1 MAQIVVVD
9 DTKINIP
16 IKGRL
21 DSLRSRL
28 RPEYELHKAA
38 NPYNIGKTLLIF

>member
-9 DTKINIP
+9 NTRINIL

-21 DSLRSRL
+21 DSVRSRV
-28 RPEYELHKAA
+28 RPEYELYKTAK
-38 NPYNIGKTLLIF
+38 PYNIGKILLIC

>member
-9 DTKINIP
+9 DARNNIP

-21 DSLRSRL
+21 DGGRTRL
-28 RPEYELHKAA
+28 RPDCELYKTAK
-38 NPYNIGKTLLIF
+38 PYNTGKTLLIC